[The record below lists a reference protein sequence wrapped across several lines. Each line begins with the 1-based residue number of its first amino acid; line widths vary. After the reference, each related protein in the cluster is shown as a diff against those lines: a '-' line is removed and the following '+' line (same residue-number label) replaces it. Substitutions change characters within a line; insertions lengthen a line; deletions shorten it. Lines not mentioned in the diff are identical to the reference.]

1 MEILHGVSLD
11 VEKGMIT
18 SLIGPNGAGK
28 TTVLRTM
35 SGQIHPKSGQV
46 ILKGGDISHL
56 APHKVTELGLI
67 QVPEGRQILGTLTV
81 LQNLFLGCYSQYN
94 SLGKQGRNELL
105 DSVFTMF
112 PILSERRKQMAG
124 TLSGGEQQMLA
135 LGRALMGQPK
145 VLLMDEP
152 SLGLAPLITEQV
164 YSAIV
169 ELSNTG
175 ITILLAEQNARAA
188 LELAEQCYL
197 LELGKVVLHG
207 KSKEIAKDDRVRQ
220 AYLT

>member
-1 MEILHGVSLD
+1 
-11 VEKGMIT
+11 MIT

-35 SGQIHPKSGQV
+35 SGQIHPKGGEV
-46 ILKGGDISHL
+46 ILEGRDISRL
-56 APHKVTELGLI
+56 APHKVMELGLI
-67 QVPEGRQILGTLTV
+67 QVPEGRQILGALTV
-81 LQNLFLGCYSQYN
+81 LQNLLLGCYSQYN

-105 DSVFTMF
+105 DSVFRMF
-112 PILSERRKQMAG
+112 PILSDRRTQMAG

-169 ELSNTG
+169 DLSNTG

-207 KSKEIAKDDRVRQ
+207 ESKELAKDDRVRQ

>member
-46 ILKGGDISHL
+46 TLEGGDISRL

-81 LQNLFLGCYSQYN
+81 LQNLLLGCYSQYN
-94 SLGKQGRNELL
+94 SLGKQGRNELV

-164 YSAIV
+164 YRAIV

-207 KSKEIAKDDRVRQ
+207 ESKELAKDDRVRQ

>member
-1 MEILHGVSLD
+1 
-11 VEKGMIT
+11 
-18 SLIGPNGAGK
+18 
-28 TTVLRTM
+28 
-35 SGQIHPKSGQV
+35 
-46 ILKGGDISHL
+46 
-56 APHKVTELGLI
+56 
-67 QVPEGRQILGTLTV
+67 
-81 LQNLFLGCYSQYN
+81 
-94 SLGKQGRNELL
+94 
-105 DSVFTMF
+105 
-112 PILSERRKQMAG
+112 MAG

-169 ELSNTG
+169 DLSNTG

-207 KSKEIAKDDRVRQ
+207 ESKELAKDDRVRQ